1 MLVINLFD
9 PLFKKIKN
17 MDKKNKEKIWR
28 LIQNIGDDLIGKL
41 PDHPN
46 HPNGRNPYA
55 HVALKV
61 KMRFGCSYKDIADE
75 KYQEVVDYLNLIQR
89 EEG

>member
-1 MLVINLFD
+1 M
-9 PLFKKIKN
+9 
-17 MDKKNKEKIWR
+17 
-28 LIQNIGDDLIGKL
+28 IGKL
-41 PDHPN
+41 PHHPN

-61 KMRFGCSYKDIADE
+61 KTRFDCSYKDIADE
-75 KYQEVVDYLNLIQR
+75 KYQEVVDFLKCLKR

>member
-1 MLVINLFD
+1 
-9 PLFKKIKN
+9 

-28 LIQNIGDDLIGKL
+28 LIQNIGGDLIGKL

>member
-1 MLVINLFD
+1 
-9 PLFKKIKN
+9 
-17 MDKKNKEKIWR
+17 MDKTNKENIWR
-28 LIQNIGDDLIGKL
+28 LIQSTGDDLVGKL
-41 PDHPN
+41 PYHPN

-61 KMRFGCSYKDIADE
+61 KTRFGCSYKDIADE
-75 KYQEVVDYLNLIQR
+75 KYQEVVDFLKCLKR

>member
-1 MLVINLFD
+1 MNVNNA
-9 PLFKKIKN
+9 KIIW
-17 MDKKNKEKIWR
+17 KE
-28 LIQNIGDDLIGKL
+28 IQKTGDFLKGKL

-46 HPNGRNPYA
+46 HPKGRNPYA

-75 KYQEVVDYLNLIQR
+75 KYQEVVDFLDCIKK
-89 EEG
+89 EDC

>member
-1 MLVINLFD
+1 
-9 PLFKKIKN
+9 
-17 MDKKNKEKIWR
+17 MDKINKEKVWR
-28 LIQNIGDDLIGKL
+28 LIQNIGDDLNGKL
-41 PDHPN
+41 PHHPN

-61 KMRFGCSYKDIADE
+61 KTRFGSSYKDIADE
-75 KYQEVVDYLNLIQR
+75 KYQEVVDFLNFLRR

>member
-1 MLVINLFD
+1 
-9 PLFKKIKN
+9 
-17 MDKKNKEKIWR
+17 MDKINKEKIWR
-28 LIQNIGDDLIGKL
+28 LIQNTGDGLVGKL
-41 PDHPN
+41 PAHPN

-61 KMRFGCSYKDIADE
+61 KTKFGKSYKDLSDNDLDIII
-75 KYQEVVDYLNLIQR
+75 KYLELIKK

>member
-1 MLVINLFD
+1 
-9 PLFKKIKN
+9 
-17 MDKKNKEKIWR
+17 MDKINKEKIWR
-28 LIQNIGDDLIGKL
+28 LIQNTGDGLLGKL

-46 HPNGRNPYA
+46 HPNGRNPFA

-75 KYQEVVDYLNLIQR
+75 KYQEVVDFLDCIKK
-89 EEG
+89 EDC

>member
-1 MLVINLFD
+1 
-9 PLFKKIKN
+9 
-17 MDKKNKEKIWR
+17 MDKINQEKIWR
-28 LIQNIGDDLIGKL
+28 LIQNTGDSLIGKL

-61 KMRFGCSYKDIADE
+61 KERFGCSYKDISDA
-75 KYQEVVDYLNLIQR
+75 KYQEVVDFLDYVKR

>member
-1 MLVINLFD
+1 MN
-9 PLFKKIKN
+9 
-17 MDKKNKEKIWR
+17 KKNKEKIWR
-28 LIQNIGDDLIGKL
+28 LIQITGDDLIGKL
-41 PDHPN
+41 PHHPN

-61 KMRFGCSYKDIADE
+61 KARFGCSYKDIADE
-75 KYQEVVDYLNLIQR
+75 KYQEVVDFLKCLKK